1 MESQTQ
7 NKSVALIVG
16 VTGMVGISLAEALNN
31 PTTLGSPWKVYGV
44 ARRPKPTWFPSSSLH
59 RYISLDV
66 CNLDETYHHLSSIS
80 NEVTHVFW
88 VALHAGETEEINVS
102 VNSLMLNNVLKVLT
116 LSPTSPLKHVAL
128 QTGTKHYMGPIE
140 GVIPANQIVPAVDPP
155 FHEES
160 ARLPGPNFY
169 YALEDILISYTP
181 KFTWSVHRS
190 SIIIGA
196 SSRTIYNT
204 LLTLAVYATICRYE
218 GTPFRYPG
226 SRFTWEHFCDM
237 VDSGLLADQQI
248 WASVL
253 SDKAKNQA
261 FNCSNGDVFMWK
273 NLWKFLCDEVFDV
286 KYEPLDDEIEFDFVG
301 EMKKKG
307 SVWDEIVEKNGL
319 EKTKIEEITCP
330 GALKAVL
337 SFGFQH
343 VCSMSKSREYGFFG
357 YVDTYKSIRMWVDRL
372 REMKII
378 PTI

>member
-88 VALHAGETEEINVS
+88 VALHAG
-102 VNSLMLNNVLKVLT
+102 
-116 LSPTSPLKHVAL
+116 
-128 QTGTKHYMGPIE
+128 TKHYMGPIE

-181 KFTWSVHRS
+181 KFTWY
-190 SIIIGA
+190 
-196 SSRTIYNT
+196 TI
-204 LLTLAVYATICRYE
+204 
-218 GTPFRYPG
+218 
-226 SRFTWEHFCDM
+226 
-237 VDSGLLADQQI
+237 
-248 WASVL
+248 
-253 SDKAKNQA
+253 
-261 FNCSNGDVFMWK
+261 
-273 NLWKFLCDEVFDV
+273 
-286 KYEPLDDEIEFDFVG
+286 
-301 EMKKKG
+301 
-307 SVWDEIVEKNGL
+307 
-319 EKTKIEEITCP
+319 
-330 GALKAVL
+330 
-337 SFGFQH
+337 
-343 VCSMSKSREYGFFG
+343 
-357 YVDTYKSIRMWVDRL
+357 
-372 REMKII
+372 
-378 PTI
+378 